1 MQRISAVNLQYPAC
15 GGGYVYLKVVLTG
28 EIWHILDLR
37 GCRQYNKE
45 EQHPDRFFFGAGYF
59 LLEGPNVLLVNY
71 F

>member
-1 MQRISAVNLQYPAC
+1 MLGLHACILQMHRISAVKLH
-15 GGGYVYLKVVLTG
+15 LKEVLTG

-45 EQHPDRFFFGAGYF
+45 QHPDRFFFGAGYF
-59 LLEGPNVLLVNY
+59 LLEGPNVSLVNY